1 MASLE
6 DRDVLPSSLID
17 TIHSNTQLS
26 TLYSYVN
33 QSTKLFN
40 LFNESE
46 GFTFLAPT
54 NAAFSTWLSNQTT
67 KPTLDVVE
75 ATLSYHLL
83 NGSFPTISFSNES
96 QFAPTYLQNVSYSNV
111 TIQPG
116 GQRVEWVT
124 GSSGQPEFLS
134 DNKTVTDIATK
145 VCSWEDLNGVISN
158 HGQDVLCLG
167 GIIQIVNSILSI
179 PTSVVTLTAQ
189 ANMAYFIAILN
200 RANVGDLFSL
210 RAIVGLGSI
219 SMHLTPFIHSPVL
232 TTPSFSP
239 LTMPV

>member
-6 DRDVLPSSLID
+6 DRGVLPSSLID
-17 TIHSNTQLS
+17 TIHSTSQLS

-54 NAAFSTWLSNQTT
+54 NTAFSTWLSNQTT

-75 ATLSYHLL
+75 ATLEYHLL
-83 NGSFPTISFSNES
+83 NGSFPTISFSNTS

-111 TIQPG
+111 TIPPG
-116 GQRVEWVT
+116 GQRVELVT

-134 DNKTVTDIATK
+134 DNKTVTDIAAK
-145 VCSWEDLNGVISN
+145 VCSSESSSGVISN
-158 HGQDVLCLG
+158 
-167 GIIQIVNSILSI
+167 
-179 PTSVVTLTAQ
+179 
-189 ANMAYFIAILN
+189 
-200 RANVGDLFSL
+200 
-210 RAIVGLGSI
+210 
-219 SMHLTPFIHSPVL
+219 
-232 TTPSFSP
+232 
-239 LTMPV
+239 